1 KAEDNYVLLPP
12 TIWVR
17 ILPTSEGRKAE
28 STLIS
33 RRSLQ
38 YCTLTTA
45 SCTQRQNSSHLVSIH
60 SRAET
65 FHVKRLIPSNQAP
78 FTNVWIGLNDPQK
91 NRNWRWSDGS
101 TFNYTAWEPME
112 PNDLDDE
119 KFCAQLSSSSSK
131 PRWRGG
137 SPRCGSHNKD
147 PKRTLLC
154 TLSPWPPMLTWLR
167 HQIRNQETMN
177 SSPALA
183 VRAGWL
189 TLGQSPGDWEF

>member
-1 KAEDNYVLLPP
+1 IGADHHCPSDWISIDKFCYKLNKQRKSWSDAE
-12 TIWVR
+12 
-17 ILPTSEGRKAE
+17 
-28 STLIS
+28 
-33 RRSLQ
+33 
-38 YCTLTTA
+38 A

-119 KFCAQLSSSSSK
+119 KFCAQLSSSS
-131 PRWRGG
+131 RY
-137 SPRCGSHNKD
+137 
-147 PKRTLLC
+147 
-154 TLSPWPPMLTWLR
+154 
-167 HQIRNQETMN
+167 
-177 SSPALA
+177 LA
-183 VRAGWL
+183 
-189 TLGQSPGDWEF
+189 WEAAECESENFFICKM